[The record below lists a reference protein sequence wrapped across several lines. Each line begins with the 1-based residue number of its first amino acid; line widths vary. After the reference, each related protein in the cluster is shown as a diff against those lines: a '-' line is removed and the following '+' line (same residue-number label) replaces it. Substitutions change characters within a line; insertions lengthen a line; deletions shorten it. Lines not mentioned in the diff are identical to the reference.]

1 MPLFR
6 NSETLGQK
14 VSYLFPRTTHLLGFH
29 TLPCM
34 LLEPPDQ
41 RTDVSAGN
49 YDDAEEVPVPG
60 TPPASQGSEEE
71 VPPEKDDGVRSSQT
85 GEWGQLISSNLSI
98 WKE

>member
-29 TLPCM
+29 TLPCL

-41 RTDVSAGN
+41 RTDVPAEN
-49 YDDAEEVPVPG
+49 YDDAEEVLVPG
-60 TPPASQGSEEE
+60 APPASQRSEEK
-71 VPPEKDDGVRSSQT
+71 VFPEENGARSPQK
-85 GEWGQLISSNLSI
+85 GEWGQLIYYFSI
-98 WKE
+98 WKG